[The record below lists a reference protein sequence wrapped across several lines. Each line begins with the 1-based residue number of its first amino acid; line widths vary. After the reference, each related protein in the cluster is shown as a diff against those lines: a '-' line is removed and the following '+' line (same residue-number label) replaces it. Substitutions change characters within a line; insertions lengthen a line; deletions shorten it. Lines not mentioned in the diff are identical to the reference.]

1 MLTLVSV
8 VHRHDA
14 PLLRLQ
20 ARSIAA
26 HLATRDVAAIL
37 VAINDSD
44 EAGVRAR
51 IDPVLDAYGPHRA
64 AVQVLG
70 GDALLGQEAAGLRG
84 WRSRGLYR
92 LPGFRR
98 GGWRGNNGYRMQQAM
113 KLAVARV
120 APSERIV
127 LLDAKNAFLRPPGA
141 YDFFDVEGRPQ
152 TVFIPVKAGHHRSW
166 LAQSLEVLG
175 VDIDL
180 ADIPETT
187 IYTTPFAVTRTI
199 LRAVLAEAEK
209 RAGPVDCLFASR
221 KRPSEFMLINAWAM
235 MQPGGLRAVF
245 APDAPP
251 RAGFW
256 PDGGLP
262 EFEHALREIE
272 RPEALTAGVHH
283 RGLGMLPPGSIE
295 RLAQALA
302 SRGLGDADEIGGLL
316 RAVVSG
322 S

>member
-1 MLTLVSV
+1 MFLYLDVQK
-8 VHRHDA
+8 
-14 PLLRLQ
+14 LLLL
-20 ARSIAA
+20 S
-26 HLATRDVAAIL
+26 L
-37 VAINDSD
+37 
-44 EAGVRAR
+44 
-51 IDPVLDAYGPHRA
+51 
-64 AVQVLG
+64 QVLG
-70 GDALLGQEAAGLRG
+70 TGIEA
-84 WRSRGLYR
+84 
-92 LPGFRR
+92 
-98 GGWRGNNGYRMQQAM
+98 GNI
-113 KLAVARV
+113 
-120 APSERIV
+120 S
-127 LLDAKNAFLRPPGA
+127 
-141 YDFFDVEGRPQ
+141 
-152 TVFIPVKAGHHRSW
+152 
-166 LAQSLEVLG
+166 
-175 VDIDL
+175 
-180 ADIPETT
+180 ETT
-187 IYTTPFAVTRTI
+187 IYTTPFAVTRTV
-199 LRAVLAEAEK
+199 LRPVLEEVEK